1 MTQGPTV
8 TLYFETAEGLEAGK
22 TKVKYQAV
30 DVGTVDSV
38 TLRMEKPQVVVTC
51 TFDRDIRSYLT
62 EGTAF
67 WVVRPRVGVGGISG
81 LSTLVSGAYVTLV
94 PGPPKGTKTLS
105 FVGLETP
112 PLTTAPGLKVVLH
125 NEKLHSLDAGS
136 PIYFREIQVGTV
148 EAHQLSKDGAHIDF
162 GIHIDKEYAHLLKT
176 NSRFWNAG
184 GIDLSAGFGKLDLQI
199 ESIQALIAGGI
210 AFDSPPGGK
219 PAEEG
224 ASYWLHD
231 SRSEIQRQKYAY
243 GGLALIVETP
253 QLGGLKD
260 GDPVYY
266 REVRVGS
273 VTSHELS
280 RDSKFVRVHLNIQNR
295 YAPLVSSNTVFWN
308 ASGIS
313 ANLGLTGIHVHAES
327 LEALMSGGLAFATPP
342 DPGHSV
348 TEGSVFQLH
357 PEVKDAWLKWEP
369 MIWRGPPGEKPAQA
383 AQAEKGVSRFFHHKD
398 KKAEEATADSES
410 QRDAKQKTEKK
421 KHHFFRNLMGG
432 EK

>member
-1 MTQGPTV
+1 M
-8 TLYFETAEGLEAGK
+8 
-22 TKVKYQAV
+22 
-30 DVGTVDSV
+30 
-38 TLRMEKPQVVVTC
+38 
-51 TFDRDIRSYLT
+51 
-62 EGTAF
+62 
-67 WVVRPRVGVGGISG
+67 
-81 LSTLVSGAYVTLV
+81 
-94 PGPPKGTKTLS
+94 
-105 FVGLETP
+105 
-112 PLTTAPGLKVVLH
+112 
-125 NEKLHSLDAGS
+125 
-136 PIYFREIQVGTV
+136 
-148 EAHQLSKDGAHIDF
+148 
-162 GIHIDKEYAHLLKT
+162 
-176 NSRFWNAG
+176 
-184 GIDLSAGFGKLDLQI
+184 

-210 AFDSPPGGK
+210 SFDSPPGGK

-231 SRSEIQRQKYAY
+231 SLSEIQRQKYAY

-273 VTSHELS
+273 VNSHELS
-280 RDSKFVRVHLNIQNR
+280 RDSKFVRAHLNIQNR
-295 YAPLVSSNTVFWN
+295 YAPLVGSNSVFWN

-327 LEALMSGGLAFATPP
+327 LEALMSGGIAFATPS

-383 AQAEKGVSRFFHHKD
+383 VQAEKGVSRFFHHKD

-432 EK
+432 DK